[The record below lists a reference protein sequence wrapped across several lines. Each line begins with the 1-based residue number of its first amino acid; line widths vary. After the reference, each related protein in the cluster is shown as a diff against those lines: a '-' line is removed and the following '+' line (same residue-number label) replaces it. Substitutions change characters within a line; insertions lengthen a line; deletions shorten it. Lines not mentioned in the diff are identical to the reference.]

1 MNITINKNTY
11 ELDLGIGFALN
22 LDSKFKFKQKIMNDL
37 DAEFG
42 LGVQIL
48 FGQLT
53 AVSIQAIVDFFK
65 AGLIDVQTK
74 KYSEKD
80 LNKAIQELAKEAGGF
95 QALANECIEAL
106 QNVGLYN
113 HIFEAQP
120 TEILNEQ

>member
-1 MNITINKNTY
+1 MNITIKDETY
-11 ELDLGIGFALN
+11 ELNLGIGFALS
-22 LDSKFKFKQKIMNDL
+22 LDSKYKFKQQITQDL

-53 AVSIQAIVDFFK
+53 AVSVQAIVDYFK
-65 AGLIDVQTK
+65 AGLVDVQTK

-80 LNKAIQELAKEAGGF
+80 LNKAIQDKAVELGGF
-95 QALANECIEAL
+95 QPLAEACIEAL

-113 HIFEAQP
+113 HIFVQVNQ
-120 TEILNEQ
+120 TISNEE